1 MGKQEKIDMM
11 VEGGAAKAD
20 ASLSQKLG
28 PLKINI
34 ADVLKKVN
42 EKTAAFKG
50 MKIPVKLAVDTQT
63 KDVDITVGTP
73 PISELVKHELHL
85 EKGSGTPNREKIANV
100 GVEQLIKIA
109 KMKGD
114 AMLDRTLKD
123 AVKTIA
129 GSCNSLG
136 ILVEGTDSRAFTVD
150 VNGGKYDAALQQETT
165 TLSPDK
171 LKHLQAQLTD
181 AQERLKKEAEKAKAE
196 AEAAAVA
203 TGVAQPTSGAPEEAK
218 AGEKKEGAPAAGKV
232 EAGKLEAKAAT
243 KPEAKGATKPDAAKA
258 EKKK

>member
-34 ADVLKKVN
+34 PDVLKKVN

-50 MKIPVKLAVDTQT
+50 MKIPVKLLVDAQT
-63 KDVDITVGTP
+63 KDVQITVGTP
-73 PISELVKHELHL
+73 PVSELIKHELKL
-85 EKGSGTPNREKIANV
+85 EKGSGAPNKEKIGNIAI
-100 GVEQLIKIA
+100 EQLIRIA
-109 KMKGD
+109 QMKQD
-114 AMLDRTLKD
+114 AMLDRTTRD
-123 AVKTIA
+123 AVKTLA

-136 ILVEGTDSRAFTVD
+136 VLVEGTDSHTFTLD
-150 VNGGKYDAALQQETT
+150 VNSGKYDTALNQKTT
-165 TLSPDK
+165 TVSPEK
-171 LKHLQAQLTD
+171 LKQLQTQLAD

-196 AEAAAVA
+196 AEVAAAA
-203 TGVAQPTSGAPEEAK
+203 TGAAQPTAGAPEEAK
-218 AGEKKEGAPAAGKV
+218 AGEKKEGAAPAGGKA
-232 EAGKLEAKAAT
+232 EAAKPEAKTAT
-243 KPEAKGATKPDAAKA
+243 KPEAAKA

>member
-63 KDVDITVGTP
+63 KEVDITVGTP

-85 EKGSGTPNREKIANV
+85 EKGSGMPNKEKVANV

-136 ILVEGTDSRAFTVD
+136 ILVEGTDSHAFTLD
-150 VNGGKYDAALQQETT
+150 VNHGKYDAVLQQETT
-165 TLSPDK
+165 TISSDK
-171 LKHLQAQLTD
+171 LQHLQAQLTD

-196 AEAAAVA
+196 AEAAVA
-203 TGVAQPTSGAPEEAK
+203 AATPTTAAPTATTEAK
-218 AGEKKEGAPAAGKV
+218 AGEKKEGAAPAGGKA
-232 EAGKLEAKAAT
+232 EAAKPEAKAAA
-243 KPEAKGATKPDAAKA
+243 KPEAAKA